1 MIRALIAVALAVGM
15 CCAPA
20 SEASAASP
28 QTIKIVCPMGSRD
41 FNNVLF
47 REVFKPYVEKNSNG
61 KYRVDI
67 FTDSSMGGVQEI
79 FQGVMFGTVQFAQAG
94 GGLSTYMPE
103 MGVLDMPFL
112 VNSWKNAVT
121 FCSTDGFK
129 FVDDAFQKKG
139 VMLMLLYPNGFREFQ
154 STKPIPSY
162 AALKGLKCRT
172 SQSKYHVAM
181 AEAFNMVGTSIVGS
195 EGTAALQQGVV
206 QVIDGDLLS
215 ALAFGVLAVSP
226 NIYASRH
233 QMMPGLIYCNKKWF
247 ESLSAEDQKLFRD
260 AFQEFNKAFLEGYD
274 KVYQEVVARIVPE
287 FHGTITQPTEEER
300 VQMAKDAARA
310 YDSLP
315 ADLKKIAL
323 EFHEKYGTD

>member
-1 MIRALIAVALAVGM
+1 MIRALIAVALVVGM

-67 FTDSSMGGVQEI
+67 FTDSSMGGV
-79 FQGVMFGTVQFAQAG
+79 
-94 GGLSTYMPE
+94 
-103 MGVLDMPFL
+103 LDMPFL

-139 VMLMLLYPNGFREFQ
+139 MMLMLLYPNGFREFQ

>member
-1 MIRALIAVALAVGM
+1 MKRFLLAL
-15 CCAPA
+15 
-20 SEASAASP
+20 ASAALVCLPAFSVAEAAP
-28 QTIKIVCPMGSRD
+28 QSIKIVCPMGSRD
-41 FNNVLF
+41 FNNVLL
-47 REVFKPYVEKNSNG
+47 RDVFKPYVEKNSNG
-61 KYRVDI
+61 KYQVDI

-79 FQGVMFGTVQFAQAG
+79 FQGVTFGTVHFAQAG

-112 VNSWKNAVT
+112 ANSRENAVT
-121 FCSTDGFK
+121 FCATDGFA
-129 FVDDAFQKKG
+129 FVDKALQKKG
-139 VMLMLLYPNGFREFQ
+139 MKLMLLYPNGFREFQ
-154 STKPIPSY
+154 STRPIPSY
-162 AALKGLKCRT
+162 ASLKGLKCRT

-181 AEAFNMVGTSIVGS
+181 AEAFGMVGTSIVGS

-226 NIYASRH
+226 NIYASKH

-247 ESLSAEDQKLFRD
+247 DSLSAEDQKLFQG
-260 AFQEFNKAFLEGYD
+260 AFAEFNKAFLEGYGA
-274 KVYQEVVARIVPE
+274 VYDEVLARIVPE
-287 FHGTITQPTEEER
+287 FHGTITQPTDAER
-300 VQMAKDAARA
+300 LQMAEDAAKA

-323 EFHEKYGTD
+323 EFHEKYGAR